1 MSEMLNRKLTKSVV
15 NKRKHDDNVNHY
27 TCSTIDS
34 QISTLANDTNDL
46 AIVSMAWL
54 INTKDK
60 LMFDTSCTICATGLH
75 RTHELTKCSG
85 RQLTNKRT
93 K

>member
-1 MSEMLNRKLTKSVV
+1 MQISIGITVKAIEVQCATVSEMLNRKLTKSVV

-46 AIVSMAWL
+46 ANVSMV
-54 INTKDK
+54 D
-60 LMFDTSCTICATGLH
+60 
-75 RTHELTKCSG
+75 
-85 RQLTNKRT
+85 
-93 K
+93 

>member
-15 NKRKHDDNVNHY
+15 NKRKHDNNVNHY

-46 AIVSMAWL
+46 ANVSMVD
-54 INTKDK
+54 NTKDK

-85 RQLTNKRT
+85 RQLTNKGT

>member
-46 AIVSMAWL
+46 ANVS
-54 INTKDK
+54 I
-60 LMFDTSCTICATGLH
+60 IG
-75 RTHELTKCSG
+75 
-85 RQLTNKRT
+85 
-93 K
+93 